1 MAFSFLP
8 NYHYK
13 FYHDFNLANLEEK
26 YFVGL
31 NFTILMKK
39 LFFKV
44 IKVLETSTVYTGA
57 RVLNFH

>member
-1 MAFSFLP
+1 MAFSLLP
-8 NYHYK
+8 NYLL

-31 NFTILMKK
+31 KFHNYDEKI
-39 LFFKV
+39 KV

-57 RVLNFH
+57 RVLNCH